1 MPFLIRSQSLRRRN
15 REAWQQAGLV
25 AGFLAGRHFVGA
37 KDLHY
42 GYWADGVEQIISNL
56 PRAQEDYCKFLLQHV
71 PADAQRVLDV
81 GSGAGSVAA
90 HLVARG
96 QSVDGVSP
104 SSFLNSQARAL
115 LGDRVRIFES
125 DYEDFATSSVYDCVL
140 FCESFQYMKM
150 EITLRKVSEQLR
162 PGGQLIICDFFR
174 VPAQERSPISGGHYI
189 GEFQQIISRFPFRLT
204 SEIDITSRTAPTFT
218 VIDSAFTNVLQP
230 IWDEVDA
237 ASSAT
242 HPVMAKCIKWLFRRK
257 LARVRNKYFTHQR
270 SAENFCKFKTYRL
283 MSFERC

>member
-96 QSVDGVSP
+96 QKVDCVSP
-104 SSFLNSQARAL
+104 SSFLNSQAREL
-115 LGDRVRIFES
+115 LGDKARIYEC
-125 DYEDFATSSVYDCVL
+125 DYEDFQTSEKYDCVF
-140 FCESFQYMKM
+140 FCESFQYVKM
-150 EITLRKVSEQLR
+150 ELGLKNVAAQLR
-162 PGGQLIICDFFR
+162 
-174 VPAQERSPISGGHYI
+174 SGG
-189 GEFQQIISRFPFRLT
+189 
-204 SEIDITSRTAPTFT
+204 
-218 VIDSAFTNVLQP
+218 
-230 IWDEVDA
+230 
-237 ASSAT
+237 
-242 HPVMAKCIKWLFRRK
+242 
-257 LARVRNKYFTHQR
+257 
-270 SAENFCKFKTYRL
+270 
-283 MSFERC
+283 